1 VEASDAAENEGGS
14 HNYRSSRYSAGSTG
28 AGSPPVLVLT
38 SDSIDSIRFDSI
50 DSIDSMHAGGRHVV
64 VPT

>member
-38 SDSIDSIRFDSI
+38 SDSIDSI